1 MTGIIFLPRLV
12 FIIYLLKCFK
22 CCIKTLRST
31 HIYLHTVTSLRHILI
46 LLDQSLSKHWKNRKR
61 IRVMAISSD
70 YSGKLGTVFESLKTL
85 AVFEFKI
92 YYRRF
97 WVKEVLGIYMINIT
111 MTSYQHF
118 QITFLKLM
126 KVYIIFLQHAICIK
140 HIHIEFRR
148 RNSGK
153 KKM

>member
-92 YYRRF
+92 YHTDVSGSKKF
-97 WVKEVLGIYMINIT
+97 WVPAFLDNLFKTNESIHYFPTTHNLHQTNTYRIQKNR
-111 MTSYQHF
+111 TSKSSSE
-118 QITFLKLM
+118 L
-126 KVYIIFLQHAICIK
+126 A
-140 HIHIEFRR
+140 
-148 RNSGK
+148 
-153 KKM
+153 

>member
-12 FIIYLLKCFK
+12 FVIYLLKCFK

-61 IRVMAISSD
+61 IRVMAISTD

-92 YYRRF
+92 YHTDVSGSKKFRVPAFLDNLFKTNESIHYFPTTHNLHQTNTYRIQ
-97 WVKEVLGIYMINIT
+97 KNS
-111 MTSYQHF
+111 TSKSSSE
-118 QITFLKLM
+118 L
-126 KVYIIFLQHAICIK
+126 A
-140 HIHIEFRR
+140 
-148 RNSGK
+148 
-153 KKM
+153 

>member
-61 IRVMAISSD
+61 IRVMAISTD

-92 YYRRF
+92 YHTDVSGSKKFRVPAFLDNLFKTNESIHYFPTTHNLHQTCTYR
-97 WVKEVLGIYMINIT
+97 I
-111 MTSYQHF
+111 Q
-118 QITFLKLM
+118 
-126 KVYIIFLQHAICIK
+126 
-140 HIHIEFRR
+140 
-148 RNSGK
+148 K
-153 KKM
+153 KKFWQKKCKFV